1 MTKITD
7 IKAREILDSRGFP
20 TLEVEIFLDSGSCG
34 RASIPS
40 GSSTGTHEALE
51 LRDGDKNR
59 FKGKG
64 VRRALENIL
73 GIIRPA
79 LLNVP
84 GLDQFILDQTLI
96 DLDGTPNKSHLGAN
110 AILGVSLAYAHAAS
124 QAFGIPLFQYVGG
137 VYANLLPLPLMNIIN
152 GGVHADN
159 PIDIQEFM
167 IVPWGAK
174 TFSQAL
180 RMGSEVFHNLK
191 EILSENGLGTNVG
204 DEGGFAPYLKSS
216 DEALGFILKAI
227 ERSGYK
233 PGEDIAL
240 ALDVASTEL
249 YREGRYQFKGEGK
262 VFNTEDLIAYYEN
275 LIRQYPIISIEDG
288 MAEDDWKGW
297 RLLTETLGQK
307 IQLVGDDIFVTNP
320 TRLKQGIEHHLANSI
335 LIKPNQIGT
344 LTETW
349 EAIDIAKRNSY
360 TAILS
365 HRSGE
370 TEDTTIADLSVGF
383 SCGQIKTGSLSRT
396 DRISKYNQLIRI
408 EEKLGKTARFSG
420 KACFQRFLKPSH

>member
-1 MTKITD
+1 MTKIID
-7 IKAREILDSRGFP
+7 IKAREILDSRGLP
-20 TLEVEIFLDSGSCG
+20 TLEVDIFYDSGVFG

-59 FKGKG
+59 YKGKG

-73 GIIRPA
+73 GVIRPA
-79 LLNVP
+79 LLGLS
-84 GLDQFILDQTLI
+84 GLDQFFLDQTLI
-96 DLDGTPNKSHLGAN
+96 DLDGTPNKSNLGAN
-110 AILGVSLAYAHAAS
+110 ALLGVSLAYAHAAAKS
-124 QAFGIPLFQYVGG
+124 FGIPLFQYIGG

-180 RMGSEVFHNLK
+180 RMGSEIFHSLK
-191 EILSENGLGTNVG
+191 EILSENGLGINVG
-204 DEGGFAPYLKSS
+204 DEGGFAPQLKSS

-227 ERSGYK
+227 EHAGYK
-233 PGEDIAL
+233 PGEDVAL
-240 ALDVASTEL
+240 ALDVASTEF
-249 YREGRYQFKGEGK
+249 YKEGRYHLTGEGK
-262 VFNTEDLIAYYEN
+262 ILNAEEIVSYYEDLIN
-275 LIRQYPIISIEDG
+275 RYPIISIEDG

-307 IQLVGDDIFVTNP
+307 IQLVGDDLFVTNP
-320 TRLKQGIEHHLANSI
+320 LRLKQGIEHHLANSI

-349 EAIDIAKRNSY
+349 EAVDIAKQNAY
-360 TAILS
+360 TTILS

-370 TEDTTIADLSVGF
+370 TEDTSIADLSVGF

-396 DRISKYNQLIRI
+396 DRIAKYNQLLRI

-420 KACFQRFLKPSH
+420 KSYFQRFLNPPK

>member
-1 MTKITD
+1 MTKIID

-20 TLEVEIFLDSGSCG
+20 TLEIDVFLDSGVFG
-34 RASIPS
+34 RVSIPS

-51 LRDGDKNR
+51 LRDSDKNR
-59 FKGKG
+59 YKGKG

-79 LLNVP
+79 LLGVS
-84 GLDQFILDQTLI
+84 GLDQFFLDQTLL

-110 AILGVSLAYAHAAS
+110 AILGVSLAYAHAAARS
-124 QAFGIPLFQYVGG
+124 FGIPLFQYIGG
-137 VYANLLPLPLMNIIN
+137 IYANLLPLPLMNILN

-159 PIDIQEFM
+159 SLDIQEFM
-167 IVPWGAK
+167 ILPWGAK

-180 RMGSEVFHNLK
+180 RMGSEIFHSLK
-191 EILSENGLGTNVG
+191 EILSENSLSINVG
-204 DEGGFAPYLKSS
+204 DEGGFAPQLKNS

-227 ERSGYK
+227 EQAGYK
-233 PGEDIAL
+233 PGEDVAL

-249 YREGRYQFKGEGK
+249 YKEGRYHFKGEEK
-262 VFNTEDLIAYYEN
+262 IFNTEDLISYYEN
-275 LIRQYPIISIEDG
+275 LIKRYPIISIEDG

-297 RLLTETLGQK
+297 RLLTETLSQK

-320 TRLKQGIEHHLANSI
+320 LRLKQGIERHLANSI

-349 EAIDIAKRNSY
+349 EAIDIAKQNSY
-360 TAILS
+360 TTILS

-370 TEDTTIADLSVGF
+370 TEDTTISDLSVGF

-396 DRISKYNQLIRI
+396 DRIAKYNQLLRI

-420 KACFQRFLKPSH
+420 KSCFQQFLIPSK